1 MKLKRLP
8 EDFHVEEITSFT
20 PQGGSFALYTLTK
33 RSIGTPEA
41 VDAIARTWN
50 VPRRLVGYGGLKDK
64 HALTRQFL
72 TIKNGLRQ
80 NLVQKGIE
88 LIYVGQAA
96 RPFGPQDITGNRFA
110 IVMRDMTR
118 EELDHA
124 VQALTDVAADG
135 LPNYFDD
142 QRFGSVGESREF
154 IAAPWCLGNYERAL
168 WLALADPNEV
178 DQKDEREQKQILRD
192 LWGKWTECK
201 AALARSHRRSIVT
214 YLDDHPTDFRG
225 ALARVRVDL
234 RGLYLAAFQSHLWNR
249 MLAALIRKTC
259 TSEQIVDVPLKMG
272 PVPFPRDLSPEQRDI
287 FSSTGILLPSARSKH
302 DAGEWQ
308 ELLLQILSDY
318 GLDLRQLRVKYP
330 RDSFFSKGTRK
341 AFLQVT
347 SVGHEVEDDDLYPQ
361 RQKLTLRYD
370 LPRGAYATILIKRL
384 TDA

>member
-8 EDFHVEEITSFT
+8 EDFQVEELTSFS
-20 PQGGSFALYTLTK
+20 PQGGSFAFYTLTK
-33 RSIGTPEA
+33 RSLGTPEA
-41 VDAIARTWN
+41 VDAVARAWN
-50 VPRRLVGYGGLKDK
+50 VPRRNIGYGGLKDR
-64 HALTRQFL
+64 HAHTRQYL
-72 TIKNGLRQ
+72 TIKNGPRQ
-80 NLVQKGIE
+80 NLAQKGIE
-88 LIYVGQAA
+88 VEYVGQAA
-96 RPFGPQDITGNRFA
+96 RPFGPQDIAGNRFA
-110 IVMRDMTR
+110 IVMRDLSR
-118 EELDHA
+118 EELDRA
-124 VQALTDVAADG
+124 AEALTAVAADG

-178 DQKDEREQKQILRD
+178 DQKDEREQKTTLREM
-192 LWGKWTECK
+192 WGKWSECK

-249 MLAALIRKTC
+249 MLAALIRRKC
-259 TSEQIVDVPLKMG
+259 TAEQIVDVPLKMG
-272 PVPFPRDLSPEQRDI
+272 PAPFPRGLSREQRDI
-287 FSSTGILLPSARSKH
+287 FSTTEILLPSARSKH
-302 DAGEWQ
+302 DAGDWQ
-308 ELLLQILSDY
+308 ELLSQILAEY

-347 SVGHEVEDDDLYPQ
+347 GVGHDAADDELYAKH
-361 RQKLTLRYD
+361 QKLTLRFD

-384 TDA
+384 TEC